1 MRQITPSLL
10 LSALLCSAFILNGCE
25 TKVSYCTFAVR
36 SNRCD
41 ISKDIKNL
49 CFKCDGTTCPDI
61 AMKQVYLKKGENDS
75 CLVSLGNKLSDC
87 GKCAEGDS
95 IVVLQSVVQER

>member
-1 MRQITPSLL
+1 MRQTKTSLL
-10 LSALLCSAFILNGCE
+10 LLTLLCGAFIMNGCE

-49 CFKCDGTTCPDI
+49 CFKCDGTSCPDL
-61 AMKQVYLKKGENDS
+61 AMKQVYLNKGEKDS
-75 CLVSLGNKLSDC
+75 CLVSLGNKISDC

-95 IVVLQSVVQER
+95 IVVLQSIVK

>member
-1 MRQITPSLL
+1 MRLIPTPTL
-10 LSALLCSAFILNGCE
+10 LSILLCGAFILNGCE

-49 CFKCDGTTCPDI
+49 CFKCNGTTCPDL
-61 AMKQVYLKKGENDS
+61 AMKQVYLKKGETDT
-75 CLVSLGNKLSDC
+75 CLVSLGNKISDC

-95 IVVLQSVVQER
+95 IVVLHSIVQ